1 MSSTQSAF
9 PWAVAIIGVL
19 AVIALIAGGVFVARR
34 RKGPPVD
41 SGVSTAATSSSPSPS
56 VGGVEA
62 SGAPLDSAPTAVKQ
76 PSELAWSDLSD
87 ADQEAFR
94 EAARDLGLL

>member
-1 MSSTQSAF
+1 
-9 PWAVAIIGVL
+9 
-19 AVIALIAGGVFVARR
+19 
-34 RKGPPVD
+34 
-41 SGVSTAATSSSPSPS
+41 
-56 VGGVEA
+56 
-62 SGAPLDSAPTAVKQ
+62 VKQ